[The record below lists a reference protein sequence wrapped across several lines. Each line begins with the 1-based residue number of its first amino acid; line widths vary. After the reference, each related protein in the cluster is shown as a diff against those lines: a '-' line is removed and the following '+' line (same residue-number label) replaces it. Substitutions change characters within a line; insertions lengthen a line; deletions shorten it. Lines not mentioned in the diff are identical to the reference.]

1 MHSSGAGCYL
11 VTKRNSSY
19 LVSSSSFPQGTEDGS
34 VLWPISHHWEHGGQA
49 RLHGA
54 GLDNALCD
62 FTSTLHSRWE
72 KPCGAERPCEGRGPV
87 EDRCLL
93 RREVLPPVAK
103 PCGEE
108 PSKERGP
115 VKERGSVQKRG
126 SVERRSSEEGRGPVE
141 GRESVRGEGLCEDRP
156 CRGER
161 CYGERRS
168 SLDGRIP
175 VERSSPE
182 GRLSE
187 EKAIMDRRHPIVC
200 TKQC

>member
-1 MHSSGAGCYL
+1 M
-11 VTKRNSSY
+11 
-19 LVSSSSFPQGTEDGS
+19 
-34 VLWPISHHWEHGGQA
+34 
-49 RLHGA
+49 
-54 GLDNALCD
+54 
-62 FTSTLHSRWE
+62 
-72 KPCGAERPCEGRGPV
+72 